1 MINLGFEAIFF
12 DSAKHIGGYDL
23 ENYTGVGALPEY
35 HQMQYILNEIRSRS
49 TNTHLSFIGEKSSDD
64 FERYKN
70 MGLNAGTAFVK
81 DSVWHWE
88 MAMRASDFSIQSN
101 LVMSVPPSQAR

>member
-1 MINLGFEAIFF
+1 MIISEDQLKVVRENQEDECFRWNNLEHEELFIKSCVDLINLGFEAIFF
-12 DSAKHIGGYDL
+12 DSAKHIGGYDM

-49 TNTHLSFIGEKSSDD
+49 KNTHLSFIGEKSSED

-70 MGLNAGTAFVK
+70 
-81 DSVWHWE
+81 W
-88 MAMRASDFSIQSN
+88 
-101 LVMSVPPSQAR
+101 